1 MKHKY
6 FSLLAL
12 IGAMT
17 VSTSAMAQWS
27 EPTAPKAP
35 AAPAEYE
42 GNWVTPESGGQYY
55 LYNVGSGLF
64 LGGGQTWGT
73 RGIVLCDSVVL
84 VSQEPVTINNVSGNT
99 TANYVL
105 PFEFQTNALDE
116 SAWTIIAMNNSK
128 NTAGAMYFVGE
139 DGAQTWIDGDE
150 GRWGNYGAWTLTEV
164 EGGYM
169 IQNSY
174 AVTKYAE
181 NGEVAFGV
189 DGNNTSGGWAT
200 TWTDLAVEPKAGST
214 ILPWIV
220 WRFVSAEDGEAV
232 TAYAADFKAKVNSEE
247 YQAIL
252 AAYAEAKK
260 AYQARLQLYE
270 LLLST
275 TELGYAVNT
284 EDATAVYNFADAT
297 AEELEAAFGALK
309 AEINRA
315 QWAEMWKDASES
327 NPLEVT
333 EYCIENPS
341 FDTDISGWTI
351 TVGGQNLMRQART
364 DGVFDETKNWVQITN
379 FIEAWTPNTGALGD
393 GTISQTVYGLP
404 AGRYVLECDAM
415 ACRQGGLNG
424 LSAEDAV
431 EGAYIFIQGDNSE
444 TRENIKSPDTQP
456 KHWSVSFICPKGNN
470 ALTFGL
476 KVEKTTANWIS
487 ADNFQIF
494 YYGETELSPAQ
505 ATLDIAIKSAE
516 AINLE
521 EAKAYAETKTALA
534 NAIEQAKQVLAAN
547 SDDETCATATA
558 NLKAAQAALNES
570 IAAYQK
576 LYNYI
581 DPNTGELTKYV
592 DQVGSNDH
600 WDELAEQLEN
610 LQDDL
615 NEAYEAG
622 TLTAEEINEKIASVP
637 TIIRDYLSGD
647 NIQKGDDVTLLMV
660 NPGFDTNLEG
670 WEVRSGATP
679 TIANGLAEVY
689 QAKFDIH
696 QVIKDMP
703 AGVYNITLQ
712 GFTRNQPGGNR
723 MAFTEADQAGTT
735 FAIYTAS
742 NEVKIQNI
750 LAGGSP
756 VLLNQRGDETEPEQY
771 INVDGGIEY
780 DIAAE
785 LEDGTVI
792 YMPNG
797 MPSARVHFDN
807 GGYRTTIRVVN
818 AQRGDLDL
826 GIRCT
831 TTQEWCLWDNLS
843 IVYDGQDIQAYLEM
857 IDARAEEFTDVVNKL
872 GAYDN
877 ESTGATLNLIN
888 QEGQKLVDDVLG
900 QIEAKDDIED
910 PDEALA
916 LLDQIAA
923 VQNYIQD
930 GADYA
935 LEAYQFASILNEYA
949 MSLFESSDTELPE
962 YLSDTMVSLEDC
974 SQIANNDAF
983 EAINATIKTK
993 WAKYIFA
1000 DVEDEPTDK
1009 ADVTGIIFNYDYN
1022 LWETGASANFWM
1034 NPGVAAN
1041 TEMEVFNADSINV
1054 YQELEGLKP
1063 GYYELTVQGFYRAG
1077 LPGELTD
1084 SLAHVQNAYMFA
1096 ETSEG
1101 MMTKRILN
1109 AMDDASVESLGDGE
1123 SVISPE
1129 QIPTLETQVYIPN
1142 TMACAENYFLTY
1154 EKYNNGLKVQV
1165 GENGKM
1171 TIGIRKTT
1179 HIESDW
1185 TIFTNWKLFFLG
1197 KTGANFQEELS
1208 SVSSITAAGKVG
1220 QVFSIDGTQ
1229 LNSLRR
1235 GINIVRMSDGNVR
1248 KVLVK

>member
-17 VSTSAMAQWS
+17 VSTSAMAQWA

-84 VSQEPVTINNVSGNT
+84 VSQDPVTINTSSGNT

-105 PFEFQTNALDE
+105 PFEFQTNALNE

-200 TWTDLAVEPKAGST
+200 TWTDLAVQPQANSA
-214 ILPWIV
+214 IVPWIV

-232 TAYAADFKAKVNSEE
+232 AAYAADFKAKVNSED

-270 LLLST
+270 LLVST
-275 TELGYAVNT
+275 TELGYTVNT

-315 QWAEMWKDASES
+315 QWAEMWKDASEEY
-327 NPLEVT
+327 PLEVT
-333 EYCIENPS
+333 EDCLTNPN
-341 FDTDISGWTI
+341 FDGNINGWECTF
-351 TVGGQNLMRQART
+351 VSGQNA
-364 DGVFDETKNWVQITN
+364 TN
-379 FIEAWTPNTGALGD
+379 VGYQGASYSNGDVSISQFIEAWRKDASPYTIGD
-393 GTISQTVYGLP
+393 GFLRQTVYGLP
-404 AGRYVLECDAM
+404 GGKYVLEADVISVYQWGDA
-415 ACRQGGLNG
+415 AGSNPTKGVYLYIEADGSQAK
-424 LSAEDAV
+424 AEVASGDGKPEHFSVA
-431 EGAYIFIQGDNSE
+431 FIA
-444 TRENIKSPDTQP
+444 P
-456 KHWSVSFICPKGNN
+456 NN
-470 ALTFGL
+470 ATAITFGL
-476 KVEKTTANWIS
+476 KTESATANWIA
-487 ADNFQIF
+487 ADNFRIT
-494 YYGETELSPAQ
+494 YYGATTLTPAQ
-505 ATLDIAIKSAE
+505 AILDLAIKSAE
-516 AINLE
+516 AIDLD
-521 EAKAYAETKTALA
+521 EAKAYAETKSALA
-534 NAIEQAKQVLAAN
+534 TAIDQAKQVLAAS
-547 SDDETCATATA
+547 SDDEACETATA

-570 IAAYQK
+570 IAAYKK

-712 GFTRNQPGGNR
+712 GFTRNQPGGKR
-723 MAFTEADQAGTT
+723 MAFTEEDQAGTT

-742 NEVKIQNI
+742 NEAKIQNI

-756 VLLNQRGDETEPEQY
+756 VLLNQRGDETEPENY
-771 INVDGGIEY
+771 INVDNGVEY
-780 DIAAE
+780 DIAAK

-807 GGYRTTIRVVN
+807 GGYQTTIRVVN

-872 GAYDN
+872 GAYEN

-900 QIEAKDDIED
+900 RIEAKDDIED

-935 LEAYQFASILNEYA
+935 LEAYQFASILNDYA
-949 MSLFESSDTELPE
+949 MSLFASSDTELPE
-962 YLSDTMVSLEDC
+962 YLSDTMASLEDC
-974 SQIANNDAF
+974 SQIANNEAF
-983 EAINATIKTK
+983 EAINATIKAK

-1000 DVEDEPTDK
+1000 DVEDEPADK
-1009 ADVTGIIFNYDYN
+1009 AEVTGIIFNYDYN
-1022 LWETGASANFWM
+1022 LWGTGASADYWM
-1034 NPGVAAN
+1034 NPGAAAN
-1041 TEMEVFNADSINV
+1041 TEMEVYNTDSINV

-1063 GYYELTVQGFYRAG
+1063 GFYELTVQGFYRAG

-1084 SLAHVQNAYMFA
+1084 SLSHVQNAYMFA
-1096 ETSEG
+1096 ETSKG
-1101 MMTKRILN
+1101 LMTKRILN

-1123 SVISPE
+1123 SVISTE
-1129 QIPTLETQVYIPN
+1129 QIPTLEAPVYIPN

-1154 EKYNNGLKVQV
+1154 EKYNNSLMVQV
-1165 GENGKM
+1165 GEDGKM
-1171 TIGIRKTT
+1171 TIGIRKNT
-1179 HIESDW
+1179 HIEGDW

-1197 KTGANFQEELS
+1197 KTGANFQEDIS
-1208 SVSSITAAGKVG
+1208 SVSSINAAGKVG